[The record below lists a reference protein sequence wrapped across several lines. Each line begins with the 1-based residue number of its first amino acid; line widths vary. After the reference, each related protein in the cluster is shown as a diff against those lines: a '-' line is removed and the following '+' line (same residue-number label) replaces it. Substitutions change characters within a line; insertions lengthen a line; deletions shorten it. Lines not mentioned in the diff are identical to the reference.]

1 MDFDPMMLDGD
12 AAGPSVKISN
22 TASDRVVF
30 NLANCDLSFANS
42 IRRVI
47 QAEVP
52 TIAVDLVEIESNTSV
67 LADEFIAHRLGL
79 IPLHSKDVS
88 SLLYSRDCDCEQYC
102 DNCSVRLTLHAKCT
116 GSEIMKVYASDL
128 VVDSFRQNGTVG
140 NPVITDPE
148 GLGSLICKLRT
159 GQELKINCIAKKGI
173 AKEHAKWMPTAAV
186 GFEYDPHNKLH
197 HLDMWYETNWAA
209 EWPDSKNAH
218 QEDPPQENEPFDY
231 NAVPSK
237 FYFDVESAG
246 NIEPDQII
254 QEGIK
259 IMQEKL
265 ALVLHTLTGE
275 ADTAMNGDDFDGPR
289 SPNMAMDEGGWQDQ
303 GYTTPYNAGNQSSW
317 GGNNATTPYNTST
330 PYGASGSS
338 GWN

>member
-1 MDFDPMMLDGD
+1 MMS
-12 AAGPSVKISN
+12 P
-22 TASDRVVF
+22 VVPR
-30 NLANCDLSFANS
+30 SH
-42 IRRVI
+42 
-47 QAEVP
+47 
-52 TIAVDLVEIESNTSV
+52 
-67 LADEFIAHRLGL
+67 ADK
-79 IPLHSKDVS
+79 PLQ
-88 SLLYSRDCDCEQYC
+88 R
-102 DNCSVRLTLHAKCT
+102 
-116 GSEIMKVYASDL
+116 
-128 VVDSFRQNGTVG
+128 
-140 NPVITDPE
+140 
-148 GLGSLICKLRT
+148 
-159 GQELKINCIAKKGI
+159 
-173 AKEHAKWMPTAAV
+173 
-186 GFEYDPHNKLH
+186 
-197 HLDMWYETNWAA
+197 
-209 EWPDSKNAH
+209 PDSKNAH